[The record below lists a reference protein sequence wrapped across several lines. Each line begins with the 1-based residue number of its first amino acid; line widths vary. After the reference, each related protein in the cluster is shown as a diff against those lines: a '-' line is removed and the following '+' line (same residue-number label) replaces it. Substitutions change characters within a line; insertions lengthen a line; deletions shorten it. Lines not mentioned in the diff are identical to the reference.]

1 MYLLKSHVSAT
12 SYVNEHGTAVN
23 RRKHEDSRTS
33 ALEGLRSHPDHRVR
47 SYARKILGSKDSYDL
62 HQIRRERFGHLP
74 HWNKLDDHTRHAIV
88 DAEEEKA
95 KSHKEFEDWVET
107 HGSKKGKKKDAE
119 KVDRSGWEQQLMFKA
134 RRVQHVAYIL
144 RKSTTPVSGYI
155 TGKGKLVSNYTQNR
169 ILQSAAPFKHT
180 LVRFME
186 QIAAKRNLP
195 EEQLTKEAL
204 FAAHGNELKAV
215 GEINPKIVQDLGLTD
230 NHIYT
235 SEGYFLD
242 HHFNHHPNLP
252 IIMYMTI
259 PDVLMHPDRVVKD
272 PRFDRQEVYAFVR
285 KYDRHHT
292 VVIDAAK
299 VNGQLVIYKTFFSQK
314 KMPYKGLP
322 VAWQKS
328 LKGREDYISSID
340 PDALVSTPGGS
351 RFSALLPSS
360 ETIISLPE
368 NKFNKSHNP
377 LHLIRRRGC

>member
-1 MYLLKSHVSAT
+1 MYLLHKAHVRDYDRVSKTGAL
-12 SYVNEHGTAVN
+12 EHIRA
-23 RRKHEDSRTS
+23 HEDS
-33 ALEGLRSHPDHRVR
+33 RVR

-62 HQIRRERFGHLP
+62 YQIRRDRFGYLP
-74 HWNKLDDHTRHAIV
+74 HWNKLDEKTRHAIS

-95 KSHKEFEDWVET
+95 KGHKEFEDWRD
-107 HGSKKGKKKDAE
+107 KANKKDKPDAV
-119 KVDRSGWEQQLMFKA
+119 KLDGDKSGLKQMLMFKS

-144 RKSTTPVSGYI
+144 RKSTTPISGYI
-155 TGKGKLVSNYTQNR
+155 TGNGKLVSSYTQNR
-169 ILQSAAPFKHT
+169 ILQSAAPFRHT

-204 FAAHGNELKAV
+204 FSAHGNELKTV
-215 GEINPKIVQDLGLTD
+215 GEINPEVVQDLGLTD

-235 SEGYFLD
+235 GEGYFLD

-340 PDALVSTPGGS
+340 PDALISTPGGS

-360 ETIISLPE
+360 ETSIPLPE
-368 NKFNKSHNP
+368 NEFKKSHNP
-377 LHLIRRRGC
+377 LHLIRRMGC